1 MDSKNKSDYKYKY
14 DLDNYTRC
22 NIKMR
27 SPEVAILTEYSQNL
41 GISKNALLQKCLV
54 YCYNE
59 MIDVSS
65 VKLSSPRKIRQNP
78 ELIQPV
84 ECHDVTKKQAFI

>member
-1 MDSKNKSDYKYKY
+1 MDKQKFQAYKKDYEKRNHTECK
-14 DLDNYTRC
+14 
-22 NIKMR
+22 IKMR
-27 SPEVAILTEYSQNL
+27 SPEAAILAEYSQNL

-65 VKLSSPRKIRQNP
+65 VKLSSPDKSGK
-78 ELIQPV
+78 
-84 ECHDVTKKQAFI
+84 TKE

>member
-1 MDSKNKSDYKYKY
+1 MDNKKEFDFNKYKSGY
-14 DLDNYTRC
+14 EKENYTKCLLRL
-22 NIKMR
+22 R
-27 SPEVAILTEYSQNL
+27 DQEAAILAEYSQNL

-65 VKLSSPRKIRQNP
+65 VKLSTP
-78 ELIQPV
+78 E
-84 ECHDVTKKQAFI
+84 K